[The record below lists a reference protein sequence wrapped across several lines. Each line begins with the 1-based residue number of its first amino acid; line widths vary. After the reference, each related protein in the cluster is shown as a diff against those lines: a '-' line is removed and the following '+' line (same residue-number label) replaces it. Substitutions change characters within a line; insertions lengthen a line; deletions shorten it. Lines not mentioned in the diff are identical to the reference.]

1 MKVLRFNQ
9 FINEN
14 QDNDDLK
21 QLADLG
27 LYTPIAEIVYQTL
40 IEKTE
45 LGDFMTLE
53 GDSILFK
60 YDWIMEPADS
70 LAVMGFDEAESRNII
85 RKLGMGPTDDD
96 YRAAPIHN
104 DFFGLIDIVLDFNK
118 MTISVHSDINQRPL
132 NFEDEYSHE
141 GPMSNYVTVLDDY
154 YGKASTGR
162 PAGPKEIADELVRMF
177 LVWSYQ
183 EDPFGIW
190 ININTIIEKEIK
202 NRLERANHESSEDS

>member
-1 MKVLRFNQ
+1 MKALSFNQ

-40 IEKTE
+40 IEKTD
-45 LGDFMTLE
+45 LADFMTLE
-53 GDSILFK
+53 GDSILFR

-70 LAVMGFDEAESRNII
+70 LAVMGFDEAESRDII
-85 RKLGMGPTDDD
+85 RKLGMGP
-96 YRAAPIHN
+96 N

>member
-1 MKVLRFNQ
+1 MKALSFNQ

-40 IEKTE
+40 IEKTD
-45 LGDFMTLE
+45 LAAFMTLE

-70 LAVMGFDEAESRNII
+70 LAVMGFDEEESRNII
-85 RKLGMGPTDDD
+85 RKLGMGPNARTKF
-96 YRAAPIHN
+96 N

-132 NFEDEYSHE
+132 NFKDDYSHE

-154 YGKASTGR
+154 YGKASTG
-162 PAGPKEIADELVRMF
+162 PTSAQEIANELVRMF

-202 NRLERANHESSEDS
+202 NRLERANHESGEDS